1 MSLFG
6 RLRLGT
12 SRRCAVGWGAG
23 KRWALSGTGFA
34 GNRSYLLAW
43 ERGREFP
50 ARCGPIGHI
59 SAFPCARPM
68 GAVGP
73 EFALQFPQHVVL
85 SLAADGLSQPCTH
98 CADSCCSPLSPRLG
112 REVCAVRCQ
121 QGVMEG
127 DSAAEPG
134 FPRPSHWDSHS
145 ATLIPT
151 ATWCSSSGLQ
161 RHTVQICVQGDG
173 SWV

>member
-1 MSLFG
+1 MGRGLQEIGVSFLLGNVAGSSLQ
-6 RLRLGT
+6 
-12 SRRCAVGWGAG
+12 V
-23 KRWALSGTGFA
+23 
-34 GNRSYLLAW
+34 RSHRAHLC
-43 ERGREFP
+43 FP
-50 ARCGPIGHI
+50 R
-59 SAFPCARPM
+59 ARPM

-85 SLAADGLSQPCTH
+85 SLAADGLSQPRTH

-151 ATWCSSSGLQ
+151 ATLCSSSGLQ
-161 RHTVQICVQGDG
+161 RHPVQICVQGDG
-173 SWV
+173 TWV